1 MQTTPPDPKESA
13 DGSFSPIAS
22 PILSMKSKVVL
33 CLTTLL
39 LFGCASE
46 PITADW
52 VSNQTQT
59 TYDQFQKLSWAT
71 GPYIPYNDSQGYAG
85 NLYLC
90 IAKNASGGSE
100 FLLGVENNSRTPV
113 LFTSASSMTG
123 EALTS
128 QQTGEALSSQQTG
141 EALSSQQMENHND
154 GVLFREKVRV
164 ILSKD
169 LLIRC
174 ESSGL
179 TIRLYG
185 QQRNLDVTISAVYI
199 QGFLRKTKT

>member
-13 DGSFSPIAS
+13 DSSFSPIAS

-59 TYDQFQKLSWAT
+59 TYDQFQKISWAT

-113 LFTSASSMTG
+113 LFTSAASM
-123 EALTS
+123 
-128 QQTGEALSSQQTG
+128 TGEALSSQQTG
-141 EALSSQQMENHND
+141 EALSSQQMESHND

-169 LLIRC
+169 LLIRS

-179 TIRLYG
+179 TVRLYG
-185 QQRNLDVTISAVYI
+185 QQRNLDVTIPAVYI

>member
-39 LFGCASE
+39 FFGCASE

-128 QQTGEALSSQQTG
+128 QQTGEALSSQQ
-141 EALSSQQMENHND
+141 MENHND